1 MKGEQLVNFVAH
13 SSHLAQPT
21 QPGETS
27 SSSGQSSP
35 RRLNPIFGEW
45 LMGWPL
51 QWTKA
56 EPSASSASATELY
69 RSALQQRL
77 SSLFGEQQEK

>member
-1 MKGEQLVNFVAH
+1 MMNF
-13 SSHLAQPT
+13 SHPAPLTPDGQ
-21 QPGETS
+21 ES
-27 SSSGQSSP
+27 SSTSPISP
-35 RRLNPIFGEW
+35 RRLSPIFGEW
-45 LMGWPL
+45 LMGWPS

-77 SSLFGEQQEK
+77 SSLFGEQQEQ